1 MKYLIPF
8 FLLCISFNGF
18 AQAKEEY
25 TFGKISQKDYELTI
39 YERDSTANAVY
50 LYEKGKTTFIQTTN
64 SIVISTK
71 YYAKI
76 KIFNKEAFDVAT
88 IEIPIYNNN
97 STSEKVKDIKAVTHN
112 GMQKMYLS
120 KDNIFTDKINDNWS
134 NVKFTMPNLKENSI
148 IEYEYTLESPFK
160 FNFTGWDFQTDIP
173 KIKSEFYA
181 LIPGNYV
188 YNRRLMG
195 FQQLSKNES
204 KIKKRCFSISGMT
217 GEADCEELIYAMEN
231 IPAFIE
237 EDFMTSKS
245 NYLSALKFELSE
257 FRGFDGINHQYTET
271 WKSVDKEFKGDK
283 NIGRQLRKVDYLEK
297 RIPESFLTGVN
308 NLDKAKEI
316 YAFIKAHFTWNNK
329 IRLFKDVKVKDA
341 FNNKMG
347 NSTEINIALINALNA
362 AGYDAEIALLSR
374 RSYGLPTKL
383 YPVMTDFNY
392 AIAKVTIDGES
403 YLLDATRKT
412 MPFGMLPFN
421 LLNSYA
427 RVMNFKKGSYWV
439 DIKPNK
445 NNRVLM
451 TMDLKIDENGDFNG
465 SIKKSYSGYRAF
477 DKRIEIIESSEDDY
491 LEEIENDD
499 KIIVNQYENLNLDG
513 EENNLKEEFNIT
525 IESNLNKNLMIINPF
540 ILSKISKNPFQL
552 KERTYPIDFGYPRTF
567 IYSLRLQTPE
577 GYSIKSLPKS
587 TAFKLPNTGGNY
599 IFSIQQKAND
609 IIMMYKFVIGKSY
622 FVPEEYP
629 YLKEFYAQIIKTQN
643 SLITLEKI

>member
-1 MKYLIPF
+1 MKYFIPF
-8 FLLCISFNGF
+8 FLFYISFSGF
-18 AQAKEEY
+18 AQTKEEY
-25 TFGKISQKDYELTI
+25 TFGKISQKDYDLTI

-50 LYEKGKTTFIQTTN
+50 LYEKGKTTFIQTSN

-97 STSEKVKDIKAVTHN
+97 STSEKVKDIKAITHN
-112 GMQKMYLS
+112 GMQKMHLS
-120 KDNIFTDKINDNWS
+120 QNDIFTDKISDNWS

-148 IEYEYTLESPFK
+148 IEYEYILESPFK
-160 FNFTGWDFQTDIP
+160 FNFTGWDFQTNIP

-181 LIPGNYV
+181 LIPGNYI

-195 FQQLSKNES
+195 FQKLSKNES
-204 KIKKRCFSISGMT
+204 KIKKRCFSISGIA

-237 EDFMTSKS
+237 EDYMTSKS
-245 NYLSALKFELSE
+245 NYLSSLKFELSE
-257 FRGFDGINHQYTET
+257 FRGFDGINHKYTET
-271 WKSVDKEFKGDK
+271 WKSVDKEFKSDK

-297 RIPESFLTGVN
+297 RIPEAFLNGTN
-308 NLDKAKEI
+308 DLDKAKEI

-329 IRLFKDVKVKDA
+329 IKLFKDVKVKDA

-362 AGYDAEIALLSR
+362 VGFDAEIALLSR
-374 RSYGLPTKL
+374 RDYGLPTKL

-392 AIAKVTIDGES
+392 AIAKLNIDGKS
-403 YLLDATRKT
+403 YLLDATHKT
-412 MPFGMLPFN
+412 MPFGMLPFD

-427 RVMNFKKGSYWV
+427 RVMNFSKGSYWV
-439 DIKPNK
+439 DITPDK

-451 TMDLKIDENGDFNG
+451 TVDLEIGKNGNFNG
-465 SIKKSYSGYRAF
+465 SIKKLYSGYRAF
-477 DKRIEIIESSEDDY
+477 NKRNEINDASEDDY

-499 KIIVNQYENLNLDG
+499 KIIVNAYNNFNLDG
-513 EENNLKEEFNIT
+513 EENNLKEEFDIT
-525 IESNLNKNLMIINPF
+525 MESNLNENLMLINPF

-552 KERTYPIDFGYPRTF
+552 KERTYPIDFGYAHSFLYT
-567 IYSLRLQTPE
+567 LKLKTPE
-577 GYSIKSLPKS
+577 GYSIKSIPENI
-587 TAFKLPNTGGNY
+587 AFKLPNNGGSFMFN
-599 IFSIQQKAND
+599 IQQKENV

-622 FVPEEYP
+622 FIPEEYP